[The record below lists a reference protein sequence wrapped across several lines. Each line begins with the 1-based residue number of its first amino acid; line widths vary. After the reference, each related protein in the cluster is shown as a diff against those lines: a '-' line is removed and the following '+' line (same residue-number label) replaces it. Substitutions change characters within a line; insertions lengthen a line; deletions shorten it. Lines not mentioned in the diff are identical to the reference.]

1 MCDDDSFDDMVAYRL
16 RADRFSRRGFGSL
29 SLGAGLASLL
39 PIGCKSGDS
48 GAGTAHAPTTA
59 GDASAPTPNA
69 VATTESEVSI
79 ATPDGSCDAYFV
91 HPTSGAAPAVL
102 VWPDIFGLRP
112 TFRQM
117 GKRLAES
124 GYAVLVVNP
133 FYRKQK
139 APTSSPHA
147 DMEDPATRE
156 GLMALAKS
164 LTPETEVTDAKA
176 LTAWLDQQPSVDKSR
191 KMGTTGYCM
200 GGPQALRT
208 AATNPDRVG
217 AAATFHGGGLV
228 TDKPDS
234 PHLLIPKM
242 KGHFLIAIAAGDDA
256 KQPDAKTTLKA
267 AFAQASLPANVEV
280 FEGTKHGWCPP
291 DSHAYDRDA
300 AEKAWGRLPHAAEGR
315 TRVERRRSAPQS
327 ILTAQPMLLR
337 DRRVLRVGPLRCG
350 PGGEALGV
358 RGEQGRRLDRLDAQQ
373 VADGTAEDAIGH
385 REAIA
390 EDEVFSRDRA
400 LHRSDHALWT
410 RYVPP

>member
-16 RADRFSRRGFGSL
+16 RAERLSRRRFGSL

-39 PIGCKSGDS
+39 PIGCKSADPSPGPVTTPTGAAS
-48 GAGTAHAPTTA
+48 GAAIAPPA
-59 GDASAPTPNA
+59 GVTNA

-79 ATPDGSCDAYFV
+79 TTPDGACDAYFV
-91 HPTSGAAPAVL
+91 HPTTGTAPAVL

-112 TFRQM
+112 AFREM

-133 FYRKQK
+133 FYRTKK

-147 DMEDPATRE
+147 DFDDPATRE
-156 GLMALAKS
+156 ALTGLARS

-200 GGPQALRT
+200 GGPLVLRT
-208 AATNPDRVG
+208 AATNPERVG

-242 KGHFLIAIAAGDDA
+242 KAHFLVAIAASDDA
-256 KQPDAKTTLKA
+256 KQPDAKETLRA
-267 AFAQASLPANVEV
+267 AFAQASLPANVQV
-280 FEGTKHGWCPP
+280 YEGTMHGWCPP
-291 DSHAYDRDA
+291 DSHVYNRDA
-300 AEKAWGRLPHAAEGR
+300 AEKAWGE
-315 TRVERRRSAPQS
+315 
-327 ILTAQPMLLR
+327 LL
-337 DRRVLRVGPLRCG
+337 VLLKS
-350 PGGEALGV
+350 ALG
-358 RGEQGRRLDRLDAQQ
+358 
-373 VADGTAEDAIGH
+373 
-385 REAIA
+385 
-390 EDEVFSRDRA
+390 
-400 LHRSDHALWT
+400 
-410 RYVPP
+410 